1 MAEFADSTEGT
12 EARPSSRRRNR
23 RAARSLGV
31 LILVAIVAVF
41 VIQNSQRVTVRF
53 WFVTGHAPLIWV
65 IIVCLAWGRRRRL
78 RGGAAEPS
86 ATRSPF
92 VGRVTYRAPS

>member
-1 MAEFADSTEGT
+1 MADFAEHAEGA
-12 EARPSSRRRNR
+12 EHRPSSSLRNR

-65 IIVCLAWGRRRRL
+65 IVVCLVGAAAFGFVVGRRSRRRR
-78 RGGAAEPS
+78 
-86 ATRSPF
+86 
-92 VGRVTYRAPS
+92 GR

>member
-1 MAEFADSTEGT
+1 MVDFADGVEGN
-12 EARPSSRRRNR
+12 ERRPSSRRRNL

-31 LILVAIVAVF
+31 LALVAVVVVF

-65 IIVCLAWGRRRRL
+65 IVVCLAGAAAFGFVVGRRSRRRRGR
-78 RGGAAEPS
+78 RG
-86 ATRSPF
+86 ATD
-92 VGRVTYRAPS
+92 

>member
-1 MAEFADSTEGT
+1 MVDFADGAEGT
-12 EARPSSRRRNR
+12 EHRPSSRRRNR

-31 LILVAIVAVF
+31 LILLAVVAVF

-65 IIVCLAWGRRRRL
+65 IVVCLVGAAAFGFVVGRRSRR
-78 RGGAAEPS
+78 RS
-86 ATRSPF
+86 RRTR
-92 VGRVTYRAPS
+92 AD